1 MEKKQALESM
11 VFEGYYHVPK
21 NERLLV
27 NREGRVIDLR
37 LMACLITLDSDV
49 ANYNYP
55 VVNVMGQGTLHIHRL
70 VAETFIPVMGD
81 TANLT
86 VNHKDGIK
94 INNSPDNLEWISRS
108 GNLIHAYHN
117 GLRSDGKA
125 VLCKNARTG
134 EVKRYRT
141 IADCAR
147 HLNILVSVLRN
158 FIKAKVPYLLDEVY
172 EVVLEGDNW
181 RGISMDN
188 IIHVKPADPSVVCLK
203 DNTYMVFDSA
213 ESAGR
218 FLDVS
223 ETTIHRL
230 IYSNN
235 EFPYKDHRFFRRSEI
250 LDRLQDVNVVY
261 VPGSFKD
268 MKPSTKI
275 KPVVVKDLVT
285 GHITEWESATAFAR
299 VVGINR
305 STIQK
310 AIGKNEGKWNQY
322 QFSYKDKSPQSE
334 RIE

>member
-1 MEKKQALESM
+1 M
-11 VFEGYYHVPK
+11 PR

-37 LMACLITLDSDV
+37 LMACLITLDEDV
-49 ANYNYP
+49 ANYSYP

-70 VAETFIPVMGD
+70 VAETFLPVYGD
-81 TANLT
+81 VSNLT

-94 INNSPDNLEWISRS
+94 TNNDPSNLEWVSRS

-117 GLRSDGKA
+117 DLRGDGKA
-125 VLCKNARTG
+125 VLCRNAKTG

-141 IADCAR
+141 ISDCAR
-147 HLNILVSVLRN
+147 HLNVPTIVLRN
-158 FIKAKVPYLLDEVY
+158 FIKAKVPYLLDNVY
-172 EVVLEGDNW
+172 EIVLEGDNW
-181 RGISMDN
+181 RGINTDN

-203 DNTYMVFDSA
+203 DNTYMVFDTA

-218 FLDVS
+218 FLGIS

-235 EFPYKDHRFFRRSEI
+235 ESPYKGHRFFKRSEI
-250 LDRLQDVNVVY
+250 LDRLQDEEVVY

-268 MKPSTKI
+268 VKPSTKI
-275 KPVVVKDLVT
+275 KPVVVKDLTT
-285 GHITEWESATAFAR
+285 GHVTEWESATAFAR

-322 QFSYKDKSPQSE
+322 QFSYKDKSAQSE
-334 RIE
+334 TVE